1 MENGKAFTIKKRFSR
16 TTQITKYYEASP
28 QALWKILVEG
38 NKYPDWNS
46 TIIFFEGDIVQGG
59 TIKLKSYLDEKRIF
73 KLNVKEV
80 DDNSKLVWGDAMGN
94 RTFTLTPNNTGTVF
108 TMKETIGGP
117 LFPIFSRMIPSFDE
131 SFERFA
137 NDLEKA
143 IAKN

>member
-1 MENGKAFTIKKRFSR
+1 MENGKAYTLKNRFSR
-16 TTQITKYYEASP
+16 TTQITNYYEASP
-28 QALWKILVEG
+28 QVLWSILVEG

-46 TIIFFEGDIVQGG
+46 TITYFEGEIVQGN

-73 KLNVKEV
+73 KLKVKEV
-80 DDNSKLVWGDAMGN
+80 AKNSKLVWGDVMGS
-94 RTFTLTPNNTGTVF
+94 RIFTLTPKNTGTVF